1 MKIPTKIL
9 FSHAYFYQLD
19 PKQWEAQEPY
29 PPYNTILAAAIMQE
43 KGFEVDLFDSNLKKS
58 ASEIEQKIIDFQPQ
72 YLVLY
77 DDSFNYLSK
86 MCLTNMREAC
96 LEMIRLAK
104 KHDCL
109 VLINSSDATDNY
121 EKYLDA
127 GADFVMLGE
136 AEITLTELIEKL
148 EQKKLGQDIVL
159 DQVEGIV
166 LKKENKLQKTKKR
179 NSLTD
184 LEHLPQPLWNLVKIA
199 DYQQIWQQKHGF
211 FSLNIA
217 TTRGCP
223 FKCNW
228 CAKPIYGNRYNSRS
242 PQKVANEIAFL
253 MQNFNAT
260 HFWICDDIFGLKPN
274 WVKEF
279 KDFLAEKNV
288 KPKLKIQSR
297 ADLLLKDDTIDDL
310 VACGLDEVWIGAES
324 GSQKILDAMD
334 KGITV
339 QEIERSSQLLKR
351 KGVKVAFFL
360 QYGYLDETKEDIN
373 LTLKMLEKLRPYT
386 IGISVSYPLPG
397 TIFHEKVKNQLK
409 NKKNWKDS
417 DDLDTM
423 YQASFSSDFYKQL
436 QRFTHA
442 KFRKNRVLD
451 DLFNQKK
458 QLISLLKFPIFWI
471 NEKLSWT
478 KLKWIEMKS

>member
-1 MKIPTKIL
+1 MKKPTKIL
-9 FSHAYFYQLD
+9 FSHSYFYRFD
-19 PKQWEAQEPY
+19 PKQWEAQQPY
-29 PPYNTILAAAIMQE
+29 PPYNTILAAAMMRE
-43 KGFEVDLFDSNLKKS
+43 KGFEVALFDSNLKKF
-58 ASEIEQKIIDFQPQ
+58 AAEIEQKIIDFQPK
-72 YLVLY
+72 YLVFY

-96 LEMIRLAK
+96 FEMIRLGK
-104 KHDCL
+104 KHGCVVL
-109 VLINSSDATDNY
+109 VNSSDATDNY
-121 EKYLDA
+121 EKYLEV
-127 GADFVMLGE
+127 GANFVML
-136 AEITLTELIEKL
+136 AESEFTLQELIGKL
-148 EQKKLGQDIVL
+148 ETKQNIES
-159 DQVEGIV
+159 VEGIV
-166 LKKENKLQKTKKR
+166 FKKENNIQKNKKR
-179 NSLTD
+179 AILTN
-184 LEHLPQPLWNLVKIA
+184 LESLPQPAWDLVEMV
-199 DYQQIWQQKHGF
+199 DYQHIWQKKHGY

-253 MQNFNAT
+253 MQNFDAS

-279 KDFLAEKNV
+279 KRFLAENNV

-297 ADLLLKDDTIDDL
+297 ADLLLKENTIDDL

-339 QEIERSSQLLKR
+339 VEIEKSSKLLKK

-360 QYGYLDETKEDIN
+360 QYGYLGETKKDID
-373 LTLKMLEKLRPYT
+373 LTLKMVEKLKPFT

-397 TIFHEKVKNQLK
+397 TGFYEEVKNQLIEK
-409 NKKNWKDS
+409 HNWKDS

-423 YQASFSSDFYKQL
+423 YQSTFSSEFYRQL
-436 QRFTHA
+436 QKFTHA
-442 KFRKNRVLD
+442 KFRKNRVVD
-451 DLFNQKK
+451 DFQHQKNIFK
-458 QLISLLKFPIFWI
+458 SILKFPFFWL
-471 NEKLSWT
+471 NEKLNWA
-478 KLKWIEMKS
+478 KLSMIEK